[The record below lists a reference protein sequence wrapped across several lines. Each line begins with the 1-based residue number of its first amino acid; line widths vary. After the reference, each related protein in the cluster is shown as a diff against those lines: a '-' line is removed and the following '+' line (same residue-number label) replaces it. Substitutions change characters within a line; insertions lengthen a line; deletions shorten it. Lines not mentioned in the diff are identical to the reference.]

1 MSTETK
7 PEAPATFQV
16 TIDNISIA
24 VAPGTTILNA
34 ARQIGGDVAPP
45 AMCYYSKLEGSGG
58 KCRTCLVEVAAGS
71 TADPRPM
78 PKLVASCRTTVMDGM
93 IVKNITSEKVIDAR
107 NGVVEFLLINHPLDC
122 PICDQ
127 AGECHLQDLGYEHG
141 KEGTRYEFARRT
153 FKREDIGPYI
163 QLHMTR
169 CILCYR
175 CTYVADQ
182 ITDNRVHGIVDRGDH
197 AAISTYISRAI
208 DNDFSGNM
216 IDVCP
221 VGALTDR
228 TFRFK
233 NRVWFTKP
241 VDAHRNCENPKCC
254 GKATLW
260 LRGEEVFRVTARKD
274 QWGEVQSYDGKPGWI
289 CNTCRFDKKETKDW
303 TIEGITKISRH
314 SVIGANKYRKLD
326 MPNETIKR
334 VMHGLDPKLMM
345 NIHNVSEVNNPNI
358 QLSEIEGPA
367 HTGDFARAKEHKE
380 GAGESTQWGLPPNS
394 NNTEINAG

>member
-1 MSTETK
+1 MSEEIKK
-7 PEAPATFQV
+7 PEMMKV
-16 TIDNISIA
+16 TIDNITID

-34 ARQIGGDVAPP
+34 ARQIGGEVTPP

-71 TADPRPM
+71 AADPRPM

-93 IVKNITSEKVIDAR
+93 VVKNITSEKVVDAR

-122 PICDQ
+122 PVCDQ
-127 AGECHLQDLGYEHG
+127 AGECHLQDLGYDHG
-141 KEGTRYEFARRT
+141 EAGTRYEFARRT

-182 ITDNRVHGIVDRGDH
+182 ITEQRVHGVVDRGDH
-197 AAISTYISRAI
+197 AAISTYISKAI
-208 DNDFSGNM
+208 SNDFSGNM

-241 VDAHRNCENPKCC
+241 VYAHRNCENPKCC

-260 LRGEEVFRVTARKD
+260 MRGEEVFRVTARKD
-274 QWGEVQSYDGKPGWI
+274 TWGEVQSFDGKPGWI
-289 CNTCRFDKKETKDW
+289 CNTCRFDKKNASDW
-303 TIEGITKISRH
+303 VVEGLADIDRH
-314 SVIGANKYRKLD
+314 SVIGQNKYNELV
-326 MPNETIKR
+326 MPKDTLNEVLEGR
-334 VMHGLDPKLMM
+334 NPKLLMD
-345 NIHNVSEVNNPNI
+345 IHQISEVNKPGI
-358 QLSEIEGPA
+358 HLSEIDGPA
-367 HTGDFARAKEHKE
+367 HGKDFN
-380 GAGESTQWGLPPNS
+380 QQ
-394 NNTEINAG
+394 